1 MPWSHLTSA
10 GYSRVKTGLGGTS
23 HVVHFKDHASHP
35 AVWCE
40 FSNITRRGLP
50 FRRAERHPQR
60 VHVVPIQ
67 LGHQVERLT
76 SAYGS
81 SVAADRV
88 AAETRQLLPQRNVH
102 LLIVKIKACRVA
114 RRLVHHQKSHHIA
127 TIVNSSPPLSSAM
140 PEVVLGACA
149 LAQVEEH
156 GPLTTRCRQLLVIR
170 LRAKNLRF
178 EGRSARRRTK

>member
-1 MPWSHLTSA
+1 MPLSLLTSA
-10 GYSRVKTGLGGTS
+10 GYSRVKTGVGGTS
-23 HVVHFKDHASHP
+23 HVLHFKDHASHP

-50 FRRAERHPQR
+50 FRRAERHPQS

-76 SAYGS
+76 SAYGG

-127 TIVNSSPPLSSAM
+127 TIVNSCPPLGSA
-140 PEVVLGACA
+140 VACA
-149 LAQVEEH
+149 PAHVAEH
-156 GPLTTRCRQLLVIR
+156 GPLPTRCRQLLVIR